1 MFDARLGPRLLSLSA
16 AALLAGCT
24 TLLGGVEVKP
34 VSVTV
39 EKPSNVAIYLSVSD
53 SGEPIAGLTADNFT
67 LFENEQAVPIL
78 DSQLT
83 LLERDVAAV
92 HHSVLLVDMSGKL
105 DDEAKRV
112 SARGAAGFVRKVRR
126 TQGVSVFAFDGSS
139 DLVTIGEFERS
150 PKDPGPAELEQLATF
165 SSRDPSR
172 NLNGALLEGMK
183 RLDGQ
188 LMAVKKPVRI
198 GTVVVL
204 TRGPDL
210 AGRVSGEELSKKLD
224 SSSYDVIAVGIG
236 KGEDRWLEEIGR
248 FGVVRAQTPNTVGV
262 ALEEAAGKVGAARDR
277 YYLLSYCSPSRAGKR
292 WVRVEVKFKKLDGSE
307 REGSLE
313 HEFNATGFTA
323 GCDAKAPPSF
333 AVAQAE
339 IDKAA
344 EDLAA
349 EAKARQEEA
358 SKTEEK
364 PPEKKPRP
372 RAPARPAKPAA
383 PPPSAP
389 PPKSDDK
396 IVEPPENPTYEP

>member
-1 MFDARLGPRLLSLSA
+1 
-16 AALLAGCT
+16 
-24 TLLGGVEVKP
+24 VKP

-53 SGEPIAGLTADNFT
+53 SGEPISGLTADNFS

-112 SARGAAGFVRKVRR
+112 SARAAAGFVRKVRR

-139 DLVTIGEFERS
+139 DLVTIGEFERNA
-150 PKDPGPAELEQLATF
+150 KDPGPAELEQLATF

-172 NLNGALLEGMK
+172 NLNGALFEGMK

-188 LMAVKKPVRI
+188 LMAIKKPVRV
-198 GTVVVL
+198 GTVVVF

-224 SSSYDVIAVGIG
+224 ASKYDVIAVGIG

-262 ALEEAAGKVGAARDR
+262 ALDEAANKVGTARDR

-292 WVRVEVKFKKLDGSE
+292 WVRVDVKFKKLDGSE

-313 HEFNATGFTA
+313 HEFDATGFTA
-323 GCDAKAPPSF
+323 GCDSKAPPSF

-349 EAKARQEEA
+349 EAKAREEEA
-358 SKTEEK
+358 SKAQEKEK

-372 RAPARPAKPAA
+372 RAPAKPAARPPSA